1 MIMQLFRNAVLFV
14 ALAAGIT
21 WLSVGSPAAISMTNA
36 QTPATKLAYAPI
48 PNGEYKLDPAHS
60 VVGFAIRHLEI
71 NWVEGRFKDF
81 VGTIR
86 YDAADITKS
95 SVEFTAKVESIDT
108 GIAPRDQHLRTA
120 DFFEV
125 AKYPEM
131 SFKSTRVERK
141 GKDQHLLHG
150 DFTLKGVTKQ
160 IAIPFTITGAVKD
173 QRGNLRFG
181 IEAHTKINRRDYGMT
196 YGKALENGGMDIG
209 NEVTINLYLEA
220 LQPAPKPVAG
230 Q

>member
-1 MIMQLFRNAVLFV
+1 MQLFRNAVLFV
-14 ALAAGIT
+14 ALAVGIA
-21 WLSVGSPAAISMTNA
+21 WLSVGSPAAISTTNA

-48 PNGEYKLDPAHS
+48 PSGEYKLDPAHS